1 MFKHTKNMK
10 KYYKLL
16 SLSVACLC
24 SMSAQAAEEQFN
36 DALRAANTGNIGQL
50 QQYQSAMQ
58 NDALGYY
65 PEYWILNQNLGSQPA
80 SQIISFAQRYPQSAM
95 AEKLAADYVEEKSK
109 WLTLPLHNLY
119 YNMSP
124 MPIRLKPVQLHKS
137 VLKVAISWFMLNLR
151 MSG

>member
-36 DALRAANTGNIGQL
+36 DALRAANAGNIGQL

-58 NDALGYY
+58 MMSWAI
-65 PEYWILNQNLGSQPA
+65 ILNTG
-80 SQIISFAQRYPQSAM
+80 F
-95 AEKLAADYVEEKSK
+95 
-109 WLTLPLHNLY
+109 
-119 YNMSP
+119 
-124 MPIRLKPVQLHKS
+124 
-137 VLKVAISWFMLNLR
+137 
-151 MSG
+151 